1 MSTLILPKGT
11 FFLCDTYVNQDPTA
25 QQIAEMTV
33 LAADEVRRFGIT
45 PKVALLSHSSFGS
58 SDAPSAAKMREAL
71 QLIQDRDPSLEVD
84 GEIHGDAAL
93 SEDIRRRIMPNA
105 HLKGQANILILP
117 TLDAANIAFNLLK
130 IMGDGVSVGPILL
143 GTTSPLHPHAL
154 GHGAWHHQH
163 DRPGR
168 RGSRHDDAG
177 HRAARHQRQL
187 TPKPR
192 MVEEQHPL
200 GVMVS
205 NLGTPDA
212 PTAPALRRYLAE
224 FLWDP
229 RVVEAP
235 RPLWWLA
242 LHGVILRVRPRRSAA
257 ASRRVSEADG
267 SPLLS
272 IALRQRE
279 ALAAT
284 LADRLSR
291 PVRVALGMRYGRPA
305 LGRALTELTEA
316 GCEKVLVL
324 PLYPQYSGPPA
335 APPSTPWPPG

>member
-1 MSTLILPKGT
+1 
-11 FFLCDTYVNQDPTA
+11 
-25 QQIAEMTV
+25 
-33 LAADEVRRFGIT
+33 
-45 PKVALLSHSSFGS
+45 
-58 SDAPSAAKMREAL
+58 
-71 QLIQDRDPSLEVD
+71 
-84 GEIHGDAAL
+84 
-93 SEDIRRRIMPNA
+93 
-105 HLKGQANILILP
+105 
-117 TLDAANIAFNLLK
+117 
-130 IMGDGVSVGPILL
+130 
-143 GTTSPLHPHAL
+143 
-154 GHGAWHHQH
+154 
-163 DRPGR
+163 
-168 RGSRHDDAG
+168 
-177 HRAARHQRQL
+177 
-187 TPKPR
+187 

-257 ASRRVSEADG
+257 AYRRVWEADG

-324 PLYPQYSGPPA
+324 PLYPQYSGSTSGSTLDAVA
-335 APPSTPWPPG
+335 AGLTGLRRVPSLRFVADYHDDGGYIAALASSIRDHWAAQPPGERLLFSFHGIPRSYADAGDPYPEQCRRTAQRVAAELGLPDDRWQLVFQSRFGPKEWLQPYADKTLEALPGQGVKSVDVVCPGFSADCLETLDEMAEENRHVFLRAGGERYTYISALNDRADHIDALADLIERNLGGWL